1 MTEARQLSRVS
12 NHATCLFV
20 MGSVFV
26 NELAM
31 QTTERRSNCGSIS
44 FIADIYFFNANNR
57 NTR

>member
-1 MTEARQLSRVS
+1 MIEARQLSRVS

-20 MGSVFV
+20 TGSVFV

-31 QTTERRSNCGSIS
+31 QTTERRNNCGSIS